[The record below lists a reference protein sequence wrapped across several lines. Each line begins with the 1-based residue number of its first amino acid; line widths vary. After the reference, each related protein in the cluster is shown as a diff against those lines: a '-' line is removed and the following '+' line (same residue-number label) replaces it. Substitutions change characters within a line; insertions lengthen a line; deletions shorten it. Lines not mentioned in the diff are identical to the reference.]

1 MKTRTIIRF
10 AGLVITSC
18 LTVLSAQEAVPVNPQ
33 HPDRLPDTFLG
44 RRMAPQIGCWF
55 PGVHEVLEPGGFKP
69 PLDAL
74 CRSGAFD
81 LLCVSSRSTHNES
94 DSDSSVAFLRQAAGY
109 ALQKYGVRLVL
120 DAEIRLSRKSF
131 FKAHPQCC
139 QERLHLVEQL
149 QCRGQKVNIALA
161 VDALTDHYTHNYR
174 YEVLGCRLLKVWA
187 YRKTAADTVDAAS
200 VRDIT
205 AEVERFTAD
214 GGRCE
219 IVLSGETAQEN
230 RFVCAAV
237 AFAFLYPD
245 VHSDEAL
252 HFERDLISKHQQINA
267 AGFIKDEWG
276 FPPSYTWATE
286 KNEYWFSPAMMRR
299 YAMISGG
306 RDLADDCFLMY
317 RSQTGRA
324 GDRSQAI
331 DRLNR
336 MNQARLLEFE
346 QQVYELSKKYWGEY
360 AFVGTHPTWYPYPGK
375 NEFRKNGLM
384 WWRHPRD
391 YAQTDEVT
399 PFCCRTGMAKA
410 AAQPVWYN
418 EYYQTHPSHYIYEHW
433 TCLLAGGRVNIHPFY
448 PKSDEP
454 AEAGDFRILPILRG
468 GADRIRSRTR
478 LLNFIMEASLQCPV
492 AVVFGH
498 WGVMNWTCPQYFD
511 SLQAA
516 ITLCNELSRRGYP
529 ADLIPSSEIHTVGVD
544 GKKRWLLAE
553 DGRLQYGRQPYEW
566 VLFYGVTESDR
577 ADIDS
582 LWGLGDKGE
591 TRRAILPPAMDQSA
605 WAQRVT
611 EDLQR
616 RGIQPQT
623 VWVESDNRWKGSM
636 YRPPMSGLARFTDG
650 TLLWASGSQEEPRGK
665 TIRLDKASVLSNDG
679 RQTFEISAEAVGV
692 LACRFDKEDG
702 LVALAASD
710 LKFFH
715 AGGMNIDTADCP
727 TDVVL
732 WKDHSGVWQG
742 VFQAEENRLPQ
753 GLKAAAE
760 KWYFLKK

>member
-1 MKTRTIIRF
+1 MWTRAF
-10 AGLVITSC
+10 NLLAGLFMATGSAA
-18 LTVLSAQEAVPVNPQ
+18 LLSQEPVPVNPE
-33 HPDRLPDTFLG
+33 HPGRLPDVFLG
-44 RRMAPQIGCWF
+44 RCIAPQIGCWF
-55 PGVHEVLEPGGFKP
+55 PGAREVLEPGGFKS

-74 CRSGAFD
+74 GRSGAFD

-94 DSDSSVAFLRQAAGY
+94 DSDSSIQFLQQAAEY
-109 ALQKYGVRLVL
+109 AEEKYGVRLVL
-120 DAEIRLSRKSF
+120 DAEIRLSRKSV
-131 FKAHPQCC
+131 FKAHPECS
-139 QERLHLVEQL
+139 QERLQLVERL
-149 QCRGQKVNIALA
+149 QSRGQKLEIDLKVGALS
-161 VDALTDHYTHNYR
+161 DHYTHNYR
-174 YEVLGCRLLKVWA
+174 YEVLGCRLIKVGS
-187 YRKTAADTVDAAS
+187 YQKDAAEMVDAAS

-214 GGRCE
+214 SSRCE
-219 IVLSGETAQEN
+219 IVLSGEKAWED
-230 RFVCAAV
+230 RFVCIAV

-252 HFERDLISKHQQINA
+252 HFEGELIAEHQQINA

-276 FPPSYTWATE
+276 FPPSYTWARE
-286 KNEYWFSPAMMRR
+286 KDEYWFSPAMVRR

-317 RSQTGRA
+317 CSQTGRA
-324 GDRSQAI
+324 RERTQAI
-331 DRLNR
+331 DRMNR

-346 QQVYELSKKYWGEY
+346 KQVYESSKKYWGPH
-360 AFVGTHPTWYPYPGK
+360 AFIGTHPTWYPYPGK

-384 WWRHPRD
+384 WWPHPRD

-418 EYYQTHPSHYIYEHW
+418 EYYQTRPSYYIYEHW

-448 PKSDEP
+448 PKSEAPDE
-454 AEAGDFRILPILRG
+454 EGDFRILPILRG

-478 LLNFIMEASLQCPV
+478 LLNFMMEAPLQCPV

-498 WGVMNWTCPQYFD
+498 WGVMNWTYPQYFD

-516 ITLCNELSRRGYP
+516 ITLCNELARRGYP

-544 GKKRWLLAE
+544 GKKRWFMAE
-553 DGRLQYGRQPYEW
+553 DGRMQYGRQPYEW
-566 VLFYGVTESDR
+566 VFFYGVTESDQ

-582 LWGLGDKGE
+582 LWRLGDNGE

-605 WAQRVT
+605 WARRVT

-616 RGIQPQT
+616 HGIQPQT
-623 VWVESDNRWKGSM
+623 AWVESQDRWKGSM
-636 YRPPMSGLARFTDG
+636 YRPPMSGLARFADG

-665 TIRLDKASVLSNDG
+665 TIRLDKATVFANDG
-679 RQTFEISAEAVGV
+679 RQTFLISAEAVGV
-692 LACRFDKEDG
+692 LACRFDQEDG

-710 LKFFH
+710 LKFFR
-715 AGGMNIDTADCP
+715 AGGMNIETADRP
-727 TDVVL
+727 TDVAL
-732 WKDHSGVWQG
+732 WKDDAGVWQG
-742 VFQAEENRLPQ
+742 VFQAEKNVLPV